1 MNLFGIDISA
11 LFADPFTR
19 YVIIGGVVLILLIAI
34 FGTKGLRR

>member
-19 YVIIGGVVLILLIAI
+19 WVIIGGGILILILI
-34 FGTKGLRR
+34 FGGTRRLK